1 MTIPWQLNIYK
12 KSLKKKE
19 KIKTIIEF
27 IEATRNKRCL
37 EIGCEK
43 GILSYFLRQKG
54 GVWISTDIDRE
65 NVLIT
70 KTLVKENVL
79 YFKEDTLPFLTSA
92 FDCIVAIDT
101 LEHIEDDQSFL
112 RELYRILS
120 EKGTLYI
127 TVPCSKRNL
136 ILNKVARE
144 IGLTLEYYG
153 HKREGYTKEELK
165 GKLNNADFNITR
177 VKGFSRFFTEA
188 IELLINFGYSFVL
201 NKGVKKTGIK
211 GSISPAREDDFKAH
225 QSSFK
230 LYSMI
235 YPVLWVVS
243 QLDRLLFF
251 TSGYVIILEAK
262 KKIKS

>member
-1 MTIPWQLNIYK
+1 MTTPWQLDIFK
-12 KSLKKKE
+12 RSLKKKE
-19 KIKTIIEF
+19 KIKTVIEF
-27 IEATRNKRCL
+27 MEPTHNKRCL

-43 GILSYFLRQKG
+43 GVLSYFLRQKG
-54 GVWISTDIDRE
+54 GEWISTDIDQE
-65 NVLIT
+65 NVLVT
-70 KTLVKENVL
+70 KTLVKKNVL
-79 YFKEDTLPFLTSA
+79 YFKEDVLPFLTSV

-112 RELYRILS
+112 HELYRILS

-127 TVPCSKRNL
+127 TVPCSKPTL
-136 ILNKVARE
+136 ILNKVARR

-153 HKREGYTKEELK
+153 HKREGYTIEELRDN
-165 GKLNNADFNITR
+165 LNNAGFNITR

-211 GSISPAREDDFKAH
+211 GSISPASEGDFKAH

-230 LYSMI
+230 LYSMV
-235 YPVLWVVS
+235 YPVLWIVS

-262 KKIKS
+262 KEIKS